1 MNQTKWVSK
10 PFRATLLAARGNP
23 RRMTDQRAISRGLV
37 VDALRRLGRGSR
49 QDLVLETGMSR
60 ATLVKLLPDLID
72 SGLVVEDSGDRTLR
86 AGRTGRR
93 PATLSLDPE
102 AGAIVCVA
110 LRGESI
116 EVAIA
121 DMAARLLFVE
131 RQPADTRSIPTAE
144 AFDWAAAR
152 ISEAIAASGVDEA
165 KLLAIGL
172 SVPAPIDRRSMA
184 VVATGVMRNWK
195 TADPVGELRARL
207 PLPIL
212 VENDANLAA
221 LGELR
226 FGAGRGRDDF
236 IYVLPS
242 AGIGSALVLNGRLYR
257 GATGIAGEIAHTV
270 VDPAGALCSC
280 GNRGCLE
287 VTYDLRAQLALLR
300 PLIGDSIG
308 IEDVVRLVHERD
320 RATMGVIRDAGSAI
334 GRVLAGYCNELNPSA
349 IIFGGEI
356 ASVESPLLD
365 GVRQAIDRFALP
377 AIADEVELVRG
388 TLGEAAELIGAAAM
402 VIESLDE
409 IPSSRL
415 VALHRGREAR
425 TVEAP
430 SGEVA

>member
-1 MNQTKWVSK
+1 M
-10 PFRATLLAARGNP
+10 ADP
-23 RRMTDQRAISRGLV
+23 RESSRGLV
-37 VDALRRLGRGSR
+37 IDALRQLGLASR
-49 QDLVLETGMSR
+49 QDLVLATGLSR

-72 SGLVVEDSGDRTLR
+72 SGLVIEESGERTRR

-93 PATLSLDPE
+93 PVMLRLDPT
-102 AGAIVCVA
+102 AGTIVCVA

-131 RQPADTRSIPTAE
+131 EQPADTRSISTID
-144 AFDWAAAR
+144 AFDLAATR
-152 ISEAIAASGVDEA
+152 ITDTIASSGADRSSLIA
-165 KLLAIGL
+165 LGL
-172 SVPAPIDRRSMA
+172 SVPAPIDRRTMT
-184 VVATGVMRNWK
+184 VASTAVMRNWK
-195 TADPVGELRARL
+195 STNPVEELRARVSL
-207 PLPIL
+207 PFL

-221 LGELR
+221 LAELR

-270 VDPAGALCSC
+270 VDPTGALCSC

-300 PLIGDSIG
+300 PLIGESVG
-308 IEDVVRLVHERD
+308 IEDVVRLLRERD
-320 RATMGVIRDAGSAI
+320 RATIGVVRDAGAAI

-349 IIFGGEI
+349 IIFGGVL
-356 ASVESPLLD
+356 AGPESPLLD
-365 GVRQAIDRFALP
+365 GARQAIDRFALP
-377 AIADEVELVRG
+377 AIAEEVELVRG
-388 TLGEAAELIGAAAM
+388 TLGRDAELMGAAAM
-402 VIESLDE
+402 VIESLDR

-415 VALHRGREAR
+415 VALHRSRGRRLGEEP
-425 TVEAP
+425 T
-430 SGEVA
+430 GEVA

>member
-1 MNQTKWVSK
+1 M
-10 PFRATLLAARGNP
+10 R
-23 RRMTDQRAISRGLV
+23 RRMADQRETNRELV
-37 VDALRRLGRGSR
+37 IDALRRLGRGSR

-72 SGLVVEDSGDRTLR
+72 SGLVIEDSGERTVR

-93 PATLSLDPE
+93 PATLSVDP
-102 AGAIVCVA
+102 ASGAIVCVA

-116 EVAIA
+116 EIGIA
-121 DMAARLLFVE
+121 DMSARLLFVE
-131 RQPADTRSIPTAE
+131 RHPADTRFMPTAE

-152 ISEAIAASGVDEA
+152 ITEAIDGSGVDQA
-165 KLLAIGL
+165 VLLAVGL
-172 SVPAPIDRRSMA
+172 SVPAPIDRRTSA

-195 TADPVGELRARL
+195 TADPVAELHARV

-221 LGELR
+221 LAELR

-300 PLIGDSIG
+300 PVIGDSIG

-356 ASVESPLLD
+356 AGPESPLLD
-365 GVRQAIDRFALP
+365 GVRQAIDRFSLS

-388 TLGEAAELIGAAAM
+388 TLGEAAELIGAASM
-402 VIESLDE
+402 VIENLDE
-409 IPSSRL
+409 VPSSRL
-415 VALHRGREAR
+415 VQMHRGRHARLEA
-425 TVEAP
+425 EH
-430 SGEVA
+430 SGAVA